1 MEALKKSTASKKEF
15 LPAPTADD
23 FHSAK
28 LTKLRYYREHP
39 AENPATPKTP
49 ADQKNKAKFDLS
61 CLFGNKGNN
70 TPSYELLN
78 SPTNNTINISEL
90 ESDQTI
96 HLRPFQVV
104 TFEPSEMT
112 GRSTLNLNRKYG
124 EPEKTPSVEEILAS
138 SCFED
143 VRNLSKSYRES
154 MDGSSLPKTADLS
167 QFSQDSILTEFL
179 KGNGNLD
186 ISDNFRSAKDVSQNW
201 ENEFDMAPKK
211 LNDFKCDIRSHF
223 VNRISDGEISG
234 FFGDGDVS
242 EGGNRLNI
250 SEYINKKN
258 DDIRTMI
265 PNISPTKKGK
275 PKSLI
280 DQSDMCEY
288 SFLNFMLTRI

>member
-1 MEALKKSTASKKEF
+1 MEALKKSNPTKD
-15 LPAPTADD
+15 LIPAPTVED

-28 LTKLRYYREHP
+28 LARLRYFGEHP
-39 AENPATPKTP
+39 ETPKTP
-49 ADQKNKAKFDLS
+49 AEQKTKTNFELS
-61 CLFGNKGNN
+61 CLFSNKGNS
-70 TPSYELLN
+70 TPGYELLN
-78 SPTNNTINISEL
+78 SPTNNSINLSEL

-112 GRSTLNLNRKYG
+112 GRSTLNLNRKFG

-154 MDGSSLPKTADLS
+154 IDGLSLPKTADLS
-167 QFSQDSILTEFL
+167 EFSQDSILSEFL

-186 ISDNFRSAKDVSQNW
+186 ISDNFRPADQISQNW
-201 ENEFDMAPKK
+201 ENEFDVIPKK
-211 LNDFKCDIRSHF
+211 QNEVKSDVRSHF
-223 VNRISDGEISG
+223 VNRISDGDISG

-242 EGGNRLNI
+242 AGGNRFNI
-250 SEYINKKN
+250 SEYINQKN

-265 PNISPTKKGK
+265 PNISPRKKGK
-275 PKSLI
+275 PTSLI
-280 DQSDMCEY
+280 DKSDMCE
-288 SFLNFMLTRI
+288 